1 MQQPSWYVGLSP
13 WVGFSLGFP
22 KNLTILVVTCHP
34 GGRSNLNQP
43 PGRSVPVEA
52 KRWGISEFHKNYFTS
67 SDPHHDMLG
76 GGCQVRVVIENMMGR
91 MENLRTL
98 ISGFLGLVILVRW
111 ALVTMFLSWTTQ
123 TGCRIHRTYVSLI
136 GSGEGRH
143 TTHLLKCVP
152 LLSTSQTDWKQS
164 SDVLSDISFD
174 ILSDISSDIFFWHIF
189 WHSFWHIFWHSFWH
203 LSDISSGI
211 FFWHIFWHSFWH
223 IFWHSFWHLSDIS
236 FDILSDKSFDT
247 LSDISSDISFQCFL
261 TYLLTFFLTYQN
273 QNLTSTASHKK
284 PLCKLYIYLTPRSKS
299 NIHDNFVPVNVIAL
313 SASDRPAKRQLSPK
327 MQNACSSTHTH
338 TTCIRPPRQT
348 AVESKHA
355 KGFKVPRLHLMA
367 CANHEA
373 RRLPLWF
380 FHFFCVGGSAPH
392 IICLPLVHSILPKRG
407 RSTKDCSALLQ
418 LLLALR
424 IWNRPPFICH
434 IPLVSL
440 HDFFHDKHQ
449 IPSMCSARRLHA
461 HVHALSTNRS
471 QLVAPHML
479 NSFGHLIGSPN
490 EDRLRTFHHNLR
502 HGCQTKLTS
511 LHKNKVEPTVL
522 AAVRRCSAP
531 NKAKKTRCYQQD
543 ANNKVQTWI
552 LVSSDIL
559 PDISFTILSDIS
571 FHILSDISSDILSDI
586 FLTYLL
592 TFFLTYL
599 LTFFLTFLLT
609 WFLTY
614 LLTYLSDISSDI
626 LSDISSDILSDISFD
641 ILSAISS
648 GISPDILWD
657 ISFDILSGTSSDMIS
672 DISSDILSDISFWHS
687 FWHIFCHSFWHIFL
701 HISWHS
707 SWHIFWH
714 SFWHIFWHYFWL
726 IFWHSSWHIFW
737 HSFWH
742 IFWHS
747 FWHIFLTFLLT
758 YLLTYLLTFFLTYLL
773 TYLSDIS
780 SDISSDIHS
789 DISSVILF
797 DISSDILSDISFAI
811 LSDISSGILFDIT
824 FWHISWH
831 SSSHIFWHSF
841 WHFFWHS
848 FWHFFWH
855 ICCHS
860 FWHIF
865 CHSFWQ
871 IFWHNTW
878 GPARHTE
885 LTGSR
890 LGSTTPHWTR
900 NIAVGVQHA
909 TLNS

>member
-1 MQQPSWYVGLSP
+1 MNHKSAS
-13 WVGFSLGFP
+13 
-22 KNLTILVVTCHP
+22 
-34 GGRSNLNQP
+34 LNQLTA
-43 PGRSVPVEA
+43 STKTWE
-52 KRWGISEFHKNYFTS
+52 ITHNYFTS

-203 LSDISSGI
+203 LSDIS
-211 FFWHIFWHSFWH
+211 
-223 IFWHSFWHLSDIS
+223 

-247 LSDISSDISFQCFL
+247 LSDISSDISFDIL
-261 TYLLTFFLTYQN
+261 SDISSDIL
-273 QNLTSTASHKK
+273 SDISK
-284 PLCKLYIYLTPRSKS
+284 PKPNIHSFTQKAALRSKR

-552 LVSSDIL
+552 LVSSNIL
-559 PDISFTILSDIS
+559 PDISFDILSDIS

-614 LLTYLSDISSDI
+614 LLTYLSDISSDISSDI

-672 DISSDILSDISFWHS
+672 DISSDILSDILSD
-687 FWHIFCHSFWHIFL
+687 
-701 HISWHS
+701 IS
-707 SWHIFWH
+707 
-714 SFWHIFWHYFWL
+714 
-726 IFWHSSWHIFW
+726 FW

-747 FWHIFLTFLLT
+747 FWHIFLTYFLTFFLTYLLTFFWISFDINSDLSSDILPDISFDILSDISFDIPSDKSFWHFSWHIFWHIFWHSFWHIFWHIVQTFLLT
-758 YLLTYLLTFFLTYLL
+758 YLLTFILTYLLSFFLKYLLTFFLTYLLAFFLTYLLTFFLTSFWRIFWHSFWHIFWHIFLTFLLTYLLTFFLTYLL
-773 TYLSDIS
+773 SFFLTNFLTQYLR
-780 SDISSDIHS
+780 
-789 DISSVILF
+789 
-797 DISSDILSDISFAI
+797 
-811 LSDISSGILFDIT
+811 SGTPHWTHRIAVGVQAATLNSQDRG
-824 FWHISWH
+824 
-831 SSSHIFWHSF
+831 
-841 WHFFWHS
+841 
-848 FWHFFWH
+848 
-855 ICCHS
+855 
-860 FWHIF
+860 
-865 CHSFWQ
+865 
-871 IFWHNTW
+871 W
-878 GPARHTE
+878 GPGRHTE

-890 LGSTTPHWTR
+890 LGSSTPHWTR

-909 TLNS
+909 TPNS